1 MILLILI
8 VVGYIAGGLA
18 LGRFYYLSEMKKW
31 HLKNKNVYKT
41 ASEIEKE
48 NRLEELEAAQ
58 ALAEA
63 KAKREKEIDELHKN
77 IAEANNQLNRL
88 REIATGK
95 DTAEI
100 VQRENR
106 IESKKNLIRYREQQ
120 LANYLDREQQE
131 RNHRM
136 RYHHYDI
143 ELGFPGTQTTYESA
157 RKNFETKTAHVA
169 KSVIVLWPI
178 ALAIFIVRFSILCG
192 NLIVKTSI
200 GDSKQE
206 KYVSNNE
213 YVLEAK
219 INALTETDPDLAKM
233 YGDLAK
239 QLES

>member
-58 ALAEA
+58 ALAET
-63 KAKREKEIDELHKN
+63 KAKREKEIDELHRN

-88 REIATGK
+88 KETATGK
-95 DTAEI
+95 DAAEI
-100 VQRENR
+100 AQRKNK
-106 IESKKNLIRYREQQ
+106 IESKKNLVRYREKQ
-120 LANYLDREQQE
+120 LADYFDQEQLE
-131 RNHRM
+131 ISYKR
-136 RYHHYDI
+136 RYHHYDL
-143 ELGFPGTQTTYESA
+143 EFGSPVTQTTYESA

-200 GDSKQE
+200 GDAKQE

-213 YVLEAK
+213 YILEAK